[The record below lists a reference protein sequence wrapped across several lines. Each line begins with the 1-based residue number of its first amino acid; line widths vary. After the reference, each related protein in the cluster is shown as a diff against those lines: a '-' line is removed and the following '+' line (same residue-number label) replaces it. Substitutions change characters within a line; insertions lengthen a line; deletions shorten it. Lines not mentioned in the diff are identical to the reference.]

1 MAGVRRAIATIAP
14 HDSQERFEGL
24 GCTVLRHHARFTS
37 PGEVEAGGTR
47 IQARRFVVATGSRP
61 VAPPIPG
68 LSDPLTNETVF
79 GLTERPSHLAIIG
92 GGPIGVEMAQAFIR
106 LGSQVTLIEQ
116 AGLLARDEPDAG
128 PLIAGVLR
136 AEGVTIHENTR
147 IERAEGSTLH
157 TGAGVIAASHILV
170 AAGRVP
176 GLDGLGLEA
185 AGIAHTKAGIT
196 VDDGLRSTSN
206 RRVFAIGDVAGRGQF
221 THLAGWQ
228 ASVVLRRALFG
239 LPASGVPGALPWVT
253 YTEPEVA
260 QVGLTEAQARAAGG
274 TVSVQVFAFAG
285 NDRAVAEDA
294 TLGRVKLVLGRGGKL
309 LGASVIGPHA
319 GEIIALPALAMQQ
332 GLGARALAGVMLPYP
347 TRAEAVKR
355 AAGQHFTPSLFG
367 PRVQWLTGLAQ
378 RWLP

>member
-1 MAGVRRAIATIAP
+1 MSRLPTSRDGVLHADLCIIGAGSGGLTLAAGAAQMGASVVLIERAEMGGDCLNAGCVPSKALLAAAKHRLPFADAMAGVRRAIATIAP

-24 GCTVLRHHARFTS
+24 GCTVLRHHARFIS

-79 GLTERPSHLAIIG
+79 ALTERPSHLAIIG

-147 IERAEGSTLH
+147 IERAEGNTLH

-170 AAGRVP
+170 AAGRVRAWTGWGWRRP
-176 GLDGLGLEA
+176 A
-185 AGIAHTKAGIT
+185 SAHTKAGIT
-196 VDDGLRSTSN
+196 VDDGLRSTSTAASSPSATS
-206 RRVFAIGDVAGRGQF
+206 RGVGQF

-228 ASVVLRRALFG
+228 ASGCCAAPCSA

-253 YTEPEVA
+253 YTEP
-260 QVGLTEAQARAAGG
+260 
-274 TVSVQVFAFAG
+274 
-285 NDRAVAEDA
+285 
-294 TLGRVKLVLGRGGKL
+294 
-309 LGASVIGPHA
+309 
-319 GEIIALPALAMQQ
+319 
-332 GLGARALAGVMLPYP
+332 
-347 TRAEAVKR
+347 
-355 AAGQHFTPSLFG
+355 
-367 PRVQWLTGLAQ
+367 
-378 RWLP
+378 RWRRWG